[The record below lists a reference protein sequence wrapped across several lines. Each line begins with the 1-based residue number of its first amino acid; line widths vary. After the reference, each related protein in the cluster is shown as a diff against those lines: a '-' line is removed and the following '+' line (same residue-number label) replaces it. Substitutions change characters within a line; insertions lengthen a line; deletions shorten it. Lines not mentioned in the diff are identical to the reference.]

1 MSVREAVTN
10 NLALKLA
17 AIFLA
22 VVLWLFAKGEQTANR
37 EFFIPLVLRNIPSGL
52 TTAERVPDGVV
63 AVFSGANKELWRTAL
78 WGDPYAVVDMSDAE
92 AGRGFR
98 VSLSAANVVLPPDA
112 DVQVMEVRDP
122 SSLDLE
128 IDRLQ
133 EKRVA
138 VEPAVEGRLAEGYY
152 MLGEF
157 QAVPD
162 SVTVFGPAGMVS
174 RLSEVATAALSVEG
188 RRARVE
194 VTRAIVFEGPWNLSS
209 VPREVRIVVPVEG
222 TRRIDIVGVPVALEH
237 EPGFAEA
244 AVEPLSLDITLS
256 GPEHIIEG
264 LAAENVS
271 VVVDARGLPKG
282 THELLPEITVP
293 DQVEVVEFVPI
304 RLTVNLD

>member
-1 MSVREAVTN
+1 MSVREVVTN

-37 EFFIPLVLRNIPSGL
+37 EFLIPLVLRNIPSGL

-63 AVFSGANKELWRTAL
+63 VVFSGAYKELMRTGL

-112 DVQVMEVRDP
+112 VVQVVEIRDP

-128 IDRLQ
+128 MDRLQ

-138 VEPAVEGRLAEGYY
+138 VVPTVEGRLAEGYY
-152 MLGEF
+152 VLGVP

-162 SVTVFGPAGMVS
+162 SVTVFGPADVVGG
-174 RLSEVATAALSVEG
+174 LSEVSTAALSVEG

-194 VTRAIVFEGPWNLSS
+194 ATRAVVFEGPWNLNS
-209 VPREVRIVVPVEG
+209 VPREVRVAVPVEG
-222 TRRIDIVGVPVALEH
+222 TRRTDLSGISVALEH

-244 AVEPLSLDITLS
+244 EVEPLSLDITLS
-256 GPEHIIEG
+256 GPEHIIDG
-264 LAAENVS
+264 LTQEDVS
-271 VVVDARGLPKG
+271 VIVDARGLPRG

-293 DQVEVVEFVPI
+293 ERVTVVEFVPI